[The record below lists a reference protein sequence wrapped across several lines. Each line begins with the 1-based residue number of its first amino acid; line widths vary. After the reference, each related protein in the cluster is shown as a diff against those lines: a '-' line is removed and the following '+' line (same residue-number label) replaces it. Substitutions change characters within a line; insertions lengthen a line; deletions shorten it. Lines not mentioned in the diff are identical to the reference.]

1 MSRPVFY
8 VAHPVAGDVPGNIA
22 RVLRWHRWL
31 TEAHPYRLYTIP
43 WLPDVL
49 AFDDANPAERAAGM
63 ERNMLHLRRC
73 DGIALVGGR
82 VSSGMQAELDAAT
95 ALGLDCVNLISL
107 GEEPPP

>member
-31 TEAHPYRLYTIP
+31 TLNYPGKVFSVP
-43 WLPDVL
+43 WLPDVM

-63 ERNMLHLRRC
+63 ERNMVHLGRC
-73 DGIALVGGR
+73 DGIVLVGGR
-82 VSSGMQAELDAAT
+82 VSPGMRAEADAVPLSKAVWDLT
-95 ALGLDCVNLISL
+95 HL